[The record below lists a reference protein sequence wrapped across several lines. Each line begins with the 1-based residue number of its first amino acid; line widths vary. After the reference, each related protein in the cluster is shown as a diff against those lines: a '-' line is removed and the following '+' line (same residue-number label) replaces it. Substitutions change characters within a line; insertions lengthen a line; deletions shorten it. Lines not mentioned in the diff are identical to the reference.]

1 MKVWEGSKEIIHTK
15 PKNKQSINSLGL
27 NGTLCTEQNKIANSL
42 NQLFVTYLKKLK
54 KKKKKK
60 KNIKKKNK
68 KKFFK
73 NIKKKS
79 KKKKKKKIIVIIT
92 SNKDFSHYLKDPG
105 KNMF

>member
-60 KNIKKKNK
+60 
-68 KKFFK
+68 
-73 NIKKKS
+73 
-79 KKKKKKKIIVIIT
+79 IIVIIT
-92 SNKDFSHYLKDPG
+92 PNKDFSHYLKDPG

>member
-60 KNIKKKNK
+60 K
-68 KKFFK
+68 
-73 NIKKKS
+73 
-79 KKKKKKKIIVIIT
+79 IIVIIT
-92 SNKDFSHYLKDPG
+92 PNKDFSHYLKDPG